1 MNGEI
6 ITIVLVAISAIGALG
21 AVIGACRSALA
32 TRSAAKAQFFLGL
45 WKNMGTSDTYSPAD
59 ITELASRAGRRV

>member
-21 AVIGACRSALA
+21 AAIGACRSALA
-32 TRSAAKAQFFLGL
+32 T
-45 WKNMGTSDTYSPAD
+45 
-59 ITELASRAGRRV
+59 